1 MITRHIAHA
10 LIGTLSVASLCTVS
24 AFAQRHSLTPEDV
37 AQAIEWGQSD
47 RPEGYPLRSA
57 FPRNK
62 TPPGAVY
69 TPYLRVALA
78 ARAAREEGRTF
89 TAEDVTAEMT
99 APLMYVAIGQ
109 AGENPLPAGPLL
121 ADAPPAMRLITAHSH
136 PGSSRRREISA
147 VWIRHDV
154 PAFLR
159 YGLRPKWSYMFAAF
173 RLEDVKA
180 DTRVELYREFREGSH
195 RELLATPGL
204 ITEADVAAW
213 R

>member
-1 MITRHIAHA
+1 MITRHIAHG
-10 LIGTLSVASLCTVS
+10 LIWVLSAAGLWTVT
-24 AFAQRHSLTPEDV
+24 AFGRSQSLTPQDIT
-37 AQAIEWGQSD
+37 QAIEWGQSG

-57 FPRNK
+57 FPGNK

-89 TAEDVTAEMT
+89 TTGDVTAEMT
-99 APLMYVAIGQ
+99 APLIYFAIGEV
-109 AGENPLPAGPLL
+109 GENPLPAAPLPV
-121 ADAPPAMRLITAHSH
+121 DAPLAMRLTTEHSH
-136 PGSSRRREISA
+136 PGSSRRREISP
-147 VWIRHDV
+147 VWTRRDV
-154 PAFLR
+154 AAFLR

-173 RLEDVKA
+173 RPEDVKP

-195 RELLATPGL
+195 REVLATPGL
-204 ITEADVAAW
+204 VTEADVASW